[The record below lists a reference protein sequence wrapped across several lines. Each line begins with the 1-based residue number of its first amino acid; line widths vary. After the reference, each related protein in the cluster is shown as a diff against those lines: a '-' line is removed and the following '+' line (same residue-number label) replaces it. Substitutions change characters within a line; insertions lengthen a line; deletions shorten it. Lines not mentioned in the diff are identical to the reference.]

1 MENKV
6 IDCILSR
13 RSCRSFVPGKVPEKE
28 LLDQVL
34 EAGKAAP
41 TGRGCQ
47 SPIIIEVTDKETR
60 DRLSVLN
67 ASILGMDVDPFY
79 GAPMVLAV
87 LAEKSFHT
95 YIYDGT
101 LVMGN
106 LLLAAHAVG
115 LGACW
120 IHRAKEIFDL
130 PEGKKFLREW
140 GVEGDY
146 EGIGFCIL
154 GYPAEALHP
163 AVPRKENYVYK
174 V

>member
-6 IDCILSR
+6 IDCMLSR
-13 RSCRSFVPGKVPEKE
+13 RSCREFVPGKVPTQE
-28 LLDQVL
+28 LIDQIL

-41 TGRGCQ
+41 TGRGFQ
-47 SPIIIEVTDKETR
+47 SPIIVEVTDKETR
-60 DRLSVLN
+60 DRLSALN
-67 ASILGMDVDPFY
+67 AGILGFNGDPFY
-79 GAPMVLAV
+79 GAPIVLAV
-87 LAEKSFHT
+87 LADKTFPTHV
-95 YIYDGT
+95 YDGS

-106 LLLAAHAVG
+106 LLLAAHALG

-146 EGIGFCIL
+146 EGVGFCIL
-154 GYPAEALHP
+154 GYPAKEPHP
-163 AVPRKENYVYK
+163 ATPRKENYVYK